1 MERSK
6 HIAVAGKGGT
16 GKTTTAALLIRY
28 LIEHKKGS
36 ILAVDA
42 DPNSNLNEAL
52 GVKVENSI
60 SNILVDVKKNNVP
73 TGMTKQTYLE
83 LKLHQSLTET
93 KYYDLL
99 VMGGP
104 QGPGCYCFPT
114 ELLKKHI
121 DVLDSNYDYMVIDN
135 EAGMEHISRETIEN
149 VDILLLISDPTA
161 KGVRTVGRIY
171 ELAKSLKINIG
182 EAYIIITKTE
192 DASDLQYEIDAT
204 GLKLLGVVPND
215 PLVAEYDLKG
225 KPLME
230 LPEDSLAVR
239 ATREI
244 FGKLKL

>member
-28 LIEHKKGS
+28 LIENKKGS

-52 GVKVENSI
+52 GVKVENTI
-60 SNILVDVKKNNVP
+60 STILEDVKKNNVP
-73 TGMTKQTYLE
+73 PGMTKQTYLE

-93 KYYDLL
+93 QYFDLL

-104 QGPGCYCFPT
+104 PGPGCYCFPT
-114 ELLKKHI
+114 ELLKKHME
-121 DVLDSNYDYMVIDN
+121 VLDNNYDYMVIDN
-135 EAGMEHISRETIEN
+135 EAGMEHISRQTIED

-161 KGVRTVGRIY
+161 KGVRTVGKIY
-171 ELAKSLKINIG
+171 ELAKSLKIEIG
-182 EAYIIITKTE
+182 EAYIIVTKTS
-192 DASDLQYEIDAT
+192 DASELMDEIKAT
-204 GLKLLGVVPND
+204 GLELLGIIPND

-230 LPEDSLAVR
+230 LPEDSAAVK
-239 ATREI
+239 ASREI
-244 FGKLKL
+244 FGKLNL

>member
-28 LIEHKKGS
+28 LIENKKGS

-52 GVKVENSI
+52 GVKVENTI

-93 KYYDLL
+93 QYYDLL

-114 ELLKKHI
+114 ELLKKHMEI
-121 DVLDSNYDYMVIDN
+121 LDNNYDYMVIDN
-135 EAGMEHISRETIEN
+135 EAGMEHISRQTIEN

-161 KGVRTVGRIY
+161 KGVRTVGKIY
-171 ELAKSLKINIG
+171 ELAKSLRIEIG
-182 EAYIIITKTE
+182 EAYLIVTKTE
-192 DASDLQYEIDAT
+192 DASGLMDEIEAT
-204 GLKLLGVVPND
+204 GLKLLGVIPDD
-215 PLVAEYDLKG
+215 PFVAEYDLKG

-230 LPEDSLAVR
+230 LPGDSAAVK
-239 ATREI
+239 ASREL

>member
-28 LIEHKKGS
+28 LIENKKGS

-52 GVKVENSI
+52 GVKVENTI

-121 DVLDSNYDYMVIDN
+121 DVLDNNYDYMVIDN

-192 DASDLQYEIDAT
+192 DASDLQNEIDAT

-225 KPLME
+225 KPLMD
-230 LPEDSLAVR
+230 LPEDSPAVR

>member
-1 MERSK
+1 MARSK

-28 LIEHKKGS
+28 LIENKKGS

-52 GVKVENSI
+52 GVKVENTI

-93 KYYDLL
+93 QHFDLL

-104 QGPGCYCFPT
+104 PGPGCYCFPT
-114 ELLKKHI
+114 ELLKKHME
-121 DVLDSNYDYMVIDN
+121 VLDNNYDYMVIDN
-135 EAGMEHISRETIEN
+135 EAGMEHISRQTIED

-161 KGVRTVGRIY
+161 KGVRTVGKIY
-171 ELAKSLKINIG
+171 ELAKSLKIEIG
-182 EAYIIITKTE
+182 KAYIIVTKT
-192 DASDLQYEIDAT
+192 SDVSELMDEIKAT
-204 GLKLLGVVPND
+204 GLELLGVIPND

-230 LPEDSLAVR
+230 LPEDSPAVK
-239 ATREI
+239 ASREL
-244 FGKLKL
+244 FEKLNL

>member
-28 LIEHKKGS
+28 LIENKKGS

-52 GVKVENSI
+52 GVKIENSI

-121 DVLDSNYDYMVIDN
+121 DILDKNYDYMVIDN

-171 ELAKSLKINIG
+171 ELARSLKINIG

-192 DASDLQYEIDAT
+192 DASDLQNEIDAT

-230 LPEDSLAVR
+230 LPEDSPVIR

-244 FGKLKL
+244 FRKLKL